1 MIRLTLKSLW
11 SHKRRLI
18 STSVAVI
25 LGVAFMAGTLVLNA
39 TVGRVFDDL
48 FANLG
53 QGTDAV
59 VRGEKLFA
67 SERSGTQRAFLPEA
81 TVAKVAK
88 VAGVAKAEGTIVSF
102 DLTVLDHKGD
112 AMGGN
117 GPPTIVGSW
126 TYDEKL
132 ASYKA
137 VEGRAPKDP
146 GEAIIDRGGFD
157 KGDFRLGGNLD
168 LITPKGRQKLRIVGI
183 SKFGSADSAGGSI
196 FVGTT
201 LSQAQRLA
209 GQPGKISEVD
219 TRAGPGVSPG
229 RLVAS
234 IEKATVAPR
243 ADVVTGKQ
251 AADEQAS
258 EVKKGFGFFTI
269 ALLVFAAI
277 ALFVG
282 AFIISNTFTILVAQ
296 RTRELALLRALGSSR
311 RQVLGSV
318 LLESGLIGAVSA
330 LVGFAAGVGLAAGA
344 LALLRALGIGI
355 PSASLV
361 VPLVVAVQAVVVGLV
376 VTMGAALLPAIRAT
390 RVAPIEAL
398 RDASVE
404 RSGAS
409 WIRAGIGIAVLALGG
424 LAISPAFGKNPTQ
437 GQLPA
442 VGIGL
447 FLAVVGVLL
456 LGPAMAGPLA
466 RLVGAPLPAVK
477 GVTGQLARQNAVRSP
492 RRTAATASA
501 LIIGVALVTFITI
514 FAASAQKSITS
525 SIDTGFTGDLIAQPV
540 NQFGGLGVTPRV
552 AEGFAKVKGVQQVTA
567 AAFTPAQL
575 TLSSGAKPETFVSSV
590 DPKTYPDLFDIKMAQ
605 GRFGDLAPGT
615 MFVDKATARDKK
627 VKLGDRVQI
636 LTPGGRRSRFRVV
649 GLTDEANLLGQWT
662 ITRTDISKLVNQP
675 TDQLIGIKLAK
686 GTTVEDAR
694 PELRKVL
701 KPYPN
706 MKLQDRDQF
715 TSSIIDQISA
725 LLNVIYGLLAVSVI
739 IALIGIGNTISL
751 SIFERTRELGL
762 LRAVGMTRGQLRS
775 SVRWEAVIVALIG
788 TVLGIAT
795 GLGISYTMVRALK
808 SQGISEF
815 AVNPAA
821 VVVIIIAA
829 AVFAVLASVWPAY
842 KASRL
847 DVLDAIA
854 TE

>member
-59 VRGEKLFA
+59 VRGEKLF
-67 SERSGTQRAFLPEA
+67 EGHDIGTQRAFLSGA
-81 TVAKVAK
+81 TVARVAK
-88 VAGVAKAEGTIVSF
+88 VAGVAKAEGNIVTF
-102 DLTVLDHKGD
+102 DLTVLDRKGD

-126 TYDEKL
+126 TYDTKL
-132 ASYKA
+132 ASYQVDK
-137 VEGRAPKDP
+137 GRSPMDR
-146 GEAIIDRGGFD
+146 GEAIVDRAAFD
-157 KGDFRLGGNLD
+157 KGKFKLGGKLAV
-168 LITPKGRQKLRIVGI
+168 ITPKGRENLRIVGV
-183 SKFGSADSAGGSI
+183 SKFGTADSAGGSI
-196 FVGTT
+196 FVATT
-201 LSQAQRLA
+201 LREAQRLA
-209 GQPGKISEVD
+209 GQPGKLSTVD

-234 IEKATVAPR
+234 IDKATVAPR

-282 AFIISNTFTILVAQ
+282 IFIISNTFTILVAQ
-296 RTRELALLRALGSSR
+296 RTRELALLRALGASR

-330 LVGFAAGVGLAAGA
+330 LVGFAAGVGLAGGA

-361 VPLVVAVQAVVVGLV
+361 VPLVVAVEAIVVGLA
-376 VTMGAALLPAIRAT
+376 VTMGASLLPAIRAT

-398 RDASVE
+398 RDPSVE
-404 RSGAS
+404 RGGPS
-409 WIRAGIGIAVLALGG
+409 WIRAGIGAAALVLGA

-442 VGIGL
+442 VGLGL
-447 FLAVVGVLL
+447 LLAVVGVLL
-456 LGPAMAGPLA
+456 LAPVLAGPLA
-466 RLVGAPLPAVK
+466 RAVGAPLPAIK
-477 GVTGQLARQNAVRSP
+477 GLTGRLARQNAMRSP

-514 FAASAQKSITS
+514 FAASAQRSITS
-525 SIDTGFTGDLIAQPV
+525 SIDTGFTGDFIAQPV
-540 NQFGGLGVTPRV
+540 NQFGGVGVTPKV
-552 AEGFAKVKGVQQVTA
+552 ALDLAKVNGVERVTA

-575 TLSSGAKPETFVSSV
+575 TLASGAKPETFVSSV

-605 GRFGDLAPGT
+605 GQFADLVPGT
-615 MFVDKATARDKK
+615 MFVDKAAAREKK

-636 LTPGGRRSRFRVV
+636 LIPEGRRGRFRVV
-649 GLTDEANLLGQWT
+649 GLTDEANLLGQWS
-662 ITRTDISKLVNQP
+662 ITRADLSKLVSQP

-686 GTTVEDAR
+686 GTSVEDAR
-694 PELRKVL
+694 PDLRNVL
-701 KPYPN
+701 QPYPN

-715 TSSIIDQISA
+715 TSNIISQISA

-762 LRAVGMTRGQLRS
+762 
-775 SVRWEAVIVALIG
+775 
-788 TVLGIAT
+788 
-795 GLGISYTMVRALK
+795 
-808 SQGISEF
+808 
-815 AVNPAA
+815 
-821 VVVIIIAA
+821 
-829 AVFAVLASVWPAY
+829 
-842 KASRL
+842 
-847 DVLDAIA
+847 
-854 TE
+854 